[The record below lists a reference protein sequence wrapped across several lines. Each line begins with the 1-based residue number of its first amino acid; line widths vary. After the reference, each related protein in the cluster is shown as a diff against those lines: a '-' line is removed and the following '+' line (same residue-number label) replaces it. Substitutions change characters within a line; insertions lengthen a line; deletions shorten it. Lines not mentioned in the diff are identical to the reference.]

1 MQLGKIP
8 NDRDLLQM
16 WFKGELMKGEPSS
29 SNVVDILSFPWE
41 DFDMIDLITYSISL
55 VSKDLS
61 VIFLRVFLK
70 VCDKN

>member
-1 MQLGKIP
+1 
-8 NDRDLLQM
+8 
-16 WFKGELMKGEPSS
+16 MKGEPSS